1 MNQINREYDKG
12 YSVEGIRNEVSAVPK
27 GIRNKVSAS
36 YKRGIAGRGKPLDGV
51 MDCFC
56 DGGNGYAKSVAHDAV
71 REIPRQWLQGN
82 VM

>member
-12 YSVEGIRNEVSAVPK
+12 YSVEGIRN
-27 GIRNKVSAS
+27 KVSVI

-56 DGGNGYAKSVAHDAV
+56 DGGNGCAKSVALT
-71 REIPRQWLQGN
+71 PT
-82 VM
+82 

>member
-12 YSVEGIRNEVSAVPK
+12 YSVEGIRNEVSAVYR

-51 MDCFC
+51 MDCFL
-56 DGGNGYAKSVAHDAV
+56 
-71 REIPRQWLQGN
+71 RRRQRLC
-82 VM
+82 